1 MDDRFEQEFYRSP
14 WHRVLPVGPGGI
26 QPLLPLGRRSAGV
39 AGRRDRLAA
48 ILRALAQSLSEIREG
63 LGAFGAFGRW
73 GATGGSHPT
82 LAHATRQGWP
92 PSIRMPRARP
102 RTPAKSA
109 PPPPLREAA

>member
-1 MDDRFEQEFYRSP
+1 MNDRFEQEFYRSS

-26 QPLLPLGRRSAGV
+26 QPLLPPDRRPAGV

-48 ILRALAQSLSEIREG
+48 ILRVLAQGLRQVREG

-82 LAHATRQGWP
+82 LAHAARQGRP
-92 PSIRMPRARP
+92 PSLRIPRPEP
-102 RTPAKSA
+102 RTPAGSVQ
-109 PPPPLREAA
+109 PRPLRKAA